1 MIENIRF
8 PNITGA
14 TDREQLKQIKSY
26 LYQLVEQ
33 LNYTLSVID
42 TELQRVQ
49 SKNVNNTDSKEE
61 E

>member
-1 MIENIRF
+1 MIEKIRF
-8 PNITGA
+8 PNITGT
-14 TDREQLKQIKSY
+14 TDGEQLKQIRSY

-42 TELQRVQ
+42 MELQRAQ
-49 SKNVNNTDSKEE
+49 SKNTDNTDSKEE